1 MCRGQ
6 FDFGRSKRFL
16 IQPRRAPTR
25 PMVAIPAQKKT
36 MLFNIFVRTKYAV
49 ASEEVNLR
57 TVEQTDDD
65 QQEEAYSLKPLF
77 QS

>member
-1 MCRGQ
+1 
-6 FDFGRSKRFL
+6 
-16 IQPRRAPTR
+16 
-25 PMVAIPAQKKT
+25 MVAIPAQKKT